1 MFKHH
6 IFICTQSKPPMVP
19 SCGGTGSAEI
29 LDLFRKEVF
38 NAGLENE
45 VMVSSSGC
53 IGLCTR
59 GANVIVYPS
68 GKWYTAV
75 KADEVKKIVEEH
87 IKGDKIVEGRN
98 DPAEDTLKME
108 AGMFQQRIKAMMADA
123 GRL

>member
-75 KADEVKKIVEEH
+75 KAEEVKKIVDEH
-87 IKGDKIVEGRN
+87 IKTGAIVENRN
-98 DPAEDTLKME
+98 DPAEDVLKTE
-108 AGMFQQRIKAMMADA
+108 AAMFQQRIKAMMKDA